1 MSIDTPDIRPV
12 FDHTSCDQV
21 RLLGKRVW
29 GSNDE
34 AVAPTPL
41 LITLAKNGGVLL
53 AAYLP
58 DGPDELDGMVG
69 FVLGYPGYGMDVNNI
84 LTPKH
89 CSHQIA
95 VLPGYQRRGIGLQ
108 LKLAQ
113 REAILS
119 QGVTD
124 WVTWTFDPLQRVNA
138 IFNLTRL
145 GATSHTYISDA
156 YGHLD
161 DDLNTRRTSDR
172 LQVDWRL
179 SSQRVVKAITLQ
191 NPDYHYLPNKL
202 HVIPQPYPDANI
214 KIDLP
219 SSVEDTSVAI
229 PIPMKINN
237 NSKSERLLLSQWGH
251 LFRSTLTLA
260 FDEGYKLTGC
270 SKLEN
275 MGWHYI
281 LSPNYP
287 G

>member
-12 FDHTSCDQV
+12 LSHTSFKQV

-29 GSNDE
+29 GGNRE

-69 FVLGYPGYGMDVNNI
+69 FVFGYPGYGMDVNNI

-89 CSHQIA
+89 CSHQLA
-95 VLPGYQRRGIGLQ
+95 VLPEYQRRGLGLQ

-145 GATSHTYISDA
+145 GATSHTYIPDA
-156 YGHLD
+156 YGQLHDHL
-161 DDLNTRRTSDR
+161 NAGRTSDR

-179 SSQRVVKAITLQ
+179 SSQRVVEAITLQ
-191 NPDYHYLPNKL
+191 NPDYHYMPNKL
-202 HVIPQPYPDANI
+202 HVVPQPHPDANI

-237 NSKSERLLLSQWGH
+237 NSKSERLLLSQWDH
-251 LFRSTLTLA
+251 LLRSTLTLA

-287 G
+287 

>member
-12 FDHTSCDQV
+12 LDHTSCDQV

-29 GSNDE
+29 GGDRE

-41 LITLAKNGGVLL
+41 LITMVKNGGILL

-58 DGPDELDGMVG
+58 DGPADLDGMVG
-69 FVLGYPGYGMDVNNI
+69 FVFGYPGYGIDANNV

-89 CSHQIA
+89 CSHQLA
-95 VLPGYQRRGIGLQ
+95 VLPRYQRRGLGLQ

-113 REAILS
+113 REAVLS
-119 QGVTD
+119 QGATD

-145 GATSHTYISDA
+145 AATSHTYISDA
-156 YGHLD
+156 YGYLD
-161 DDLNTRRTSDR
+161 DDLNAGRTSDR

-179 SSQRVVKAITLQ
+179 SSKRVVKAITLQ

-202 HVIPQPYPDANI
+202 HVVPQPHPDTNI

-219 SSVEDTSVAI
+219 SSVDNISVAI
-229 PIPMKINN
+229 PIPTEINN
-237 NSKSERLLLSQWGH
+237 NSKSERLLLSRWNH

-270 SKLEN
+270 SKLKDI
-275 MGWHYI
+275 GWHYI

-287 G
+287 